1 MQLDLM
7 PATIDE
13 ISKALT
19 LKVLLEMQPSASQNA
34 LNDLR
39 GALQRAQTP
48 TAPPEPTSPG
58 LTS

>member
-1 MQLDLM
+1 MMLDLA

-19 LKVLLEMQPSASQNA
+19 LKAICEIHPNAAQAA

-39 GALQRAQTP
+39 GALQKAQTP
-48 TAPPEPTSPG
+48 TAPPESTSPG